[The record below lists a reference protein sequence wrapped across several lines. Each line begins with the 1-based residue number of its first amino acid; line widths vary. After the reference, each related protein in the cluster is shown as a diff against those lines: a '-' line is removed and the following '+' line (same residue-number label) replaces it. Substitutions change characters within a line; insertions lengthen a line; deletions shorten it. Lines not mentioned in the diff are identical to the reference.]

1 MFSTTEQISR
11 ATWALC
17 EAQLSALTHY
27 MHAAVEAGVN
37 AAEVH
42 ADAVRTSLAS
52 GTVVTRH
59 WLDAGQAHAWLAPAR
74 QFQLVGQCA
83 LAAAQA
89 PDRAAPTLTVA
100 GPGLQEEH

>member
-17 EAQLSALTHY
+17 EAQLSALMHY

-37 AAEVH
+37 AAEVQ

-52 GTVVTRH
+52 GTVMSRH
-59 WLDAGQAHAWLAPAR
+59 WFDVGQASAWLAPAR
-74 QFQLVGQCA
+74 QFERVGLCA
-83 LAAAQA
+83 LAATRA
-89 PDRAAPTLTVA
+89 PDPAAPTLTLA
-100 GPGLQEEH
+100 SPGLQEEH